1 MQDRV
6 ISLQSLQCKLY
17 EIIQAEFTHLKRP
30 SVEAHEAHWA
40 KSSHDSLVLSSTLL
54 IGKILLSRLGDTQK
68 WECQLVKIKTTLI
81 STKGPFVSILMYAS
95 DQVPAQSLEVC
106 THCIAG

>member
-17 EIIQAEFTHLKRP
+17 EIIQADFTHPKRP
-30 SVEAHEAHWA
+30 SAEAHWA
-40 KSSHDSLVLSSTLL
+40 KSSHDSLVLSSSLL

-68 WECQLVKIKTTLI
+68 WECLVKTKTTLI